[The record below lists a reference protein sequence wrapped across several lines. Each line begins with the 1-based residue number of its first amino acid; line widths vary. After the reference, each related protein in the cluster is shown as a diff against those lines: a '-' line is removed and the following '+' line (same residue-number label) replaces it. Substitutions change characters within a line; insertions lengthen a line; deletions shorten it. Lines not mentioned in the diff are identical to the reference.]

1 MKYFKEFLLDQKVLE
16 SIKDLGFETPTPIQ
30 FKTIPVILSEKQNII
45 ATAQTGT
52 GKTAAFGLP
61 SITLTIKSNKVPQ
74 TLILCPTR
82 ELCLQITKDLISYS
96 KYVENINIVP
106 VYGGANMD
114 TQIRS
119 LKKGAHIV
127 VGTPGRTKDMIRR
140 KKLNLKSIDRMILDE
155 ADEMLSMGFK
165 EDLEEILSSTPEEK
179 QILLFSAT
187 MSKKVLGITQKYMKN
202 SLKISV
208 SGQNKGVENV
218 SHIFYMVQAK
228 DKYEVLKRIA
238 DLNPN
243 IYGITFCRTRRDTK
257 EIANKLIQD
266 GYNADAIHGDL
277 SQTQRDEV
285 MGRFRKQQ
293 LQILVATDVAARGLD
308 VNNLTHVINYN
319 LPDET
324 EAYTH
329 RSGRTGRA
337 GKSGISI
344 VICHSREMNKI
355 KKIEKQTKI
364 KFIKKQVPTGNE
376 ICRIQL
382 MALIEK
388 VKNVNIDKNQ
398 IEPFLSEINYKLKS
412 FSREDIIKHF
422 VSIEF
427 NRFLNYY
434 KNSIDLNLK
443 LAKKDILS
451 KKNPRLAKINHKF
464 VRLFLNLGSSNKLT
478 PNRLMG
484 IINESLGSDNA
495 NVGKIE
501 VMKKFSF
508 FEFEHKKKTILIENL
523 SNQIFEGKNI
533 VIEVAKEKPVSGKK
547 HNHSNFNRKN
557 IKSKK
562 NRSKR
567 KHNYFGNKEQKRFNK
582 RN

>member
-1 MKYFKEFLLDQKVLE
+1 
-16 SIKDLGFETPTPIQ
+16 
-30 FKTIPVILSEKQNII
+30 
-45 ATAQTGT
+45 
-52 GKTAAFGLP
+52 
-61 SITLTIKSNKVPQ
+61 
-74 TLILCPTR
+74 
-82 ELCLQITKDLISYS
+82 
-96 KYVENINIVP
+96 
-106 VYGGANMD
+106 
-114 TQIRS
+114 
-119 LKKGAHIV
+119 
-127 VGTPGRTKDMIRR
+127 
-140 KKLNLKSIDRMILDE
+140 
-155 ADEMLSMGFK
+155 
-165 EDLEEILSSTPEEK
+165 
-179 QILLFSAT
+179 
-187 MSKKVLGITQKYMKN
+187 MKN
-202 SLKISV
+202 SLRISV
-208 SGQNKGVENV
+208 SSQNEGVENV

-257 EIANKLIQD
+257 EIANKLMQD

-277 SQTQRDEV
+277 SQSQRDEV

-388 VKNVNIDKNQ
+388 VKNVNIDNNQ

-422 VSIEF
+422 VSVEF

-434 KNSIDLNLK
+434 KNSIDLNFK
-443 LAKKDILS
+443 LAKKDIRR
-451 KKNPRLAKINHKF
+451 KKNLRSGKKDHKF
-464 VRLFLNLGSSNKLT
+464 VRLFLNLGSNNKLT

-484 IINESLGSDNA
+484 IINETLGSDNA
-495 NVGKIE
+495 TIGKIE
-501 VMKKFSF
+501 VMKKFF
-508 FEFEHKKKTILIENL
+508 LNLNIRKK
-523 SNQIFEGKNI
+523 QF
-533 VIEVAKEKPVSGKK
+533 
-547 HNHSNFNRKN
+547 
-557 IKSKK
+557 
-562 NRSKR
+562 
-567 KHNYFGNKEQKRFNK
+567 
-582 RN
+582 